1 VRAQY
6 MQFRKS
12 SSAGVSISSAP
23 SVPAIAKGT
32 KRVLI
37 ASTAMLAFIS
47 FWRAAA
53 VVLNDMGSSAFYAGA
68 IAEGF
73 IGKTAPWFVLAIM
86 LLSYAV
92 RAIYIESSSMFV
104 RGGVYRVVKEA
115 MGGTLAKFSVSALM
129 FDYILTGPIS
139 GVSAGL
145 YLVGLLNELLHYVHM
160 NFIIP
165 MNGGAAFIAVLIT
178 IYFWWENIKG
188 IPESSEKALRIMYV
202 TTVMV
207 VLMLIWCGYTLW
219 IRGAHLPVWP
229 HLANLTYSTGAH
241 GGALGWLHKSQ
252 LPYTIGL
259 IGILIGLGHSVLAM
273 SGEETMAQVYRE
285 IEHPKL
291 RNLEKAGFVIFLY
304 SLIFT
309 AGVAFF
315 SVMIV
320 PDSIR
325 STFFDNPIGG
335 LAMYLAGPIQL
346 RLIFRAFVVVVG
358 VLMLAGAVNT
368 AIVGSNG
375 VLNRVSEDGILPQWF
390 RRPHPRFGTSYR
402 ILNLVVAL
410 QIFTI
415 IVSRGDIFVL
425 GEAYAFGV
433 MWSFAMKGL
442 AVLVLRYKQPGQREF
457 RVPLNFHLGKTEI
470 PVGLGLVTLALIAL
484 CTINLFTKEVATISG
499 VAFTITF
506 FAVFEISEKITAKRS
521 RAHPELDQFNLEA
534 GDDLTPESLGVRP
547 GNVLVMVRN
556 YNTLYNLGA
565 VLDRVDPH
573 KQDVVVLHMRF
584 LGNAGGGE
592 YSLEPE
598 QLFSSEEQTLFTRAL
613 NLAEKK
619 GKTIHL
625 AVAGATEKWEAIL
638 RSAQSLQSSV
648 VVLGASP
655 NRPVTEEA
663 RIAGLAWERLHD
675 PKPQLTLEVYF
686 PGGQEHIFYL
696 GPHAPRLT
704 AKEIDLLHGIWLEL
718 SSEVAPE
725 ELHHHDVV
733 HLGLE
738 RLQRAV
744 NSGEREE
751 IVNELREHL
760 RRIRDRHAVH
770 A

>member
-1 VRAQY
+1 
-6 MQFRKS
+6 MES
-12 SSAGVSISSAP
+12 SQDNSKGRTP
-23 SVPAIAKGT
+23 NHPAV
-32 KRVLI
+32 RVLI
-37 ASTAMLAFIS
+37 ASSAMLAFIS

-73 IGKTAPWFVLAIM
+73 VGKTAPWFVLAIM

-92 RAIYIESSSMFV
+92 RAVYIESCSMFV

-145 YLVGLLNELLHYVHM
+145 YLVGLLNELLHYAHSNVT
-160 NFIIP
+160 IP
-165 MNGGAAFIAVLIT
+165 VNGGAAFFAVLVT
-178 IYFWWENIKG
+178 FYFWWENIKG

-207 VLMLIWCGYTLW
+207 VLMLVWCLYTLW
-219 IRGAHLPVWP
+219 VRGAHLPPWP
-229 HLANLTYSTGAH
+229 HLSNLAYSTGAH
-241 GGALGWLHKSQ
+241 GGALGWLHNTS
-252 LPYTIGL
+252 LPYKIGL

-285 IEHPKL
+285 MEHPKL
-291 RNLEKAGFVIFLY
+291 RNLEKAGFVIFIY

-320 PDSIR
+320 PDSVR
-325 STFFDNPIGG
+325 SNFFNNPIGG
-335 LAMYLAGPIQL
+335 LAMHVVGPLSL
-346 RLIFRAFVVVVG
+346 RLAFRVFVVVVG

-390 RRPHPRFGTSYR
+390 RRPHRRFGTSYR
-402 ILNLVVAL
+402 ILNMVVAL
-410 QIFTI
+410 QVLTI
-415 IVSRGDIFVL
+415 ILSRGDIFVL

-442 AVLVLRYKQPGQREF
+442 AVLVLRYKNPGEREF
-457 RVPLNFHLGKTEI
+457 RVPLNLRIGKTEI
-470 PVGLGLVTLALIAL
+470 PLGLGLITLTLVAL
-484 CTINLFTKEVATISG
+484 CMINLFTKQVATVSG
-499 VAFTITF
+499 LAFTIIL
-506 FAVFEISEKITAKRS
+506 FAVFEISEKITRKRS
-521 RAHPELDQFNLEA
+521 TAHAELDQFNLEP
-534 GDDLTPESLGVRP
+534 GDDLTPKALGVRL
-547 GNVLVMVRN
+547 GSILVMVRN
-556 YNTLYNLGA
+556 YNMLYNLGA
-565 VLDRVDPH
+565 ILDRVDAR
-573 KQDVVVLHMRF
+573 KQDVVVLHLRF
-584 LGNAGGGE
+584 LGRGPGE
-592 YSLEPE
+592 YELEPE
-598 QLFSSEEQTLFTRAL
+598 QLFSSEEQILFTRAL
-613 NLAEKK
+613 GLAEKK

-625 AVAGATEKWEAIL
+625 AVAAATEKWDAVL

-663 RIAGLAWERLHD
+663 RIAGLAWERLPD
-675 PKPQLTLEVYF
+675 PKPQLTLEIYS
-686 PGGQEHIFYL
+686 PTGQEHISYL

-704 AKEIDLLHGIWLEL
+704 PKEIDLLHGIWLEL
-718 SSEVAPE
+718 SSDVAPE
-725 ELHHHDVV
+725 EIHHHDVV
-733 HLGLE
+733 HFALE
-738 RLQRAV
+738 ELRQELSHSQ
-744 NSGEREE
+744 REE
-751 IVNELREHL
+751 VLSRVRRHL
-760 RRIRDRHAVH
+760 EQIRNRRAPS

>member
-1 VRAQY
+1 
-6 MQFRKS
+6 
-12 SSAGVSISSAP
+12 
-23 SVPAIAKGT
+23 
-32 KRVLI
+32 
-37 ASTAMLAFIS
+37 MLAFIS

-73 IGKTAPWFVLAIM
+73 VGKTAPWFVLAIM
-86 LLSYAV
+86 VLSYAV
-92 RAIYIESSSMFV
+92 RAVYIESCSMFV

-145 YLVGLLNELLHYVHM
+145 YLVGLLNALLHHWHAK
-160 NFIIP
+160 FIIP
-165 MNGGAAFIAVLIT
+165 MNEGAALFAVLVT
-178 IYFWWENIKG
+178 IYFWRENVKG

-207 VLMLIWCGYTLW
+207 VLMVIWCGYTLW
-219 IRGAHLPVWP
+219 ARGAHLPPWP
-229 HLANLTYSTGAH
+229 HLSNLVYATGAH
-241 GGALGWLHKSQ
+241 GGALGWLHNSS
-252 LPYTIGL
+252 LPYTVGF

-285 IEHPKL
+285 LEHPKL
-291 RNLEKAGFVIFLY
+291 RNLEKAGFVIFIY

-320 PDSIR
+320 PDAAR
-325 STFFDNPIGG
+325 PNFFDNPIGG
-335 LAMYLAGPIQL
+335 LAMYLAGPLPL
-346 RLIFRAFVVVVG
+346 RLAFRAFVVVVG

-390 RRPHPRFGTSYR
+390 RRPHRRFGTSYR

-415 IVSRGDIFVL
+415 VLSRGDIFVL

-433 MWSFAMKGL
+433 MWSFAMKGV
-442 AVLVLRYKQPGQREF
+442 AVLVLRYRRPGKREF
-457 RVPLNFHLGKTEI
+457 RVPVNLKIGTTEI
-470 PVGLGLVTLALIAL
+470 PIGLGLITLSLIAL
-484 CTINLFTKEVATISG
+484 CAINLFTKQVATVSG
-499 VAFTITF
+499 VAFTIVF
-506 FAVFEISEKITAKRS
+506 FTVFEISEKITKT
-521 RAHPELDQFNLEA
+521 RASSHGELDQFNLEP
-534 GDDLTPESLGVRP
+534 GDDLTPQALDIRP
-547 GNVLVMVRN
+547 GSILVMVRN

-565 VLDRVDPH
+565 VLDRVDPR
-573 KQDVVVLHMRF
+573 KQDVVVLHLRF
-584 LGNAGGGE
+584 LVRSGE
-592 YSLEPE
+592 YELEPQ

-613 NLAEKK
+613 ALAEKK

-625 AVAGATEKWEAIL
+625 SVAAATEKWDAVL
-638 RSAQSLQSSV
+638 RAAQSLQAST

-655 NRPVTEEA
+655 NREVTEEA
-663 RIAGLAWERLHD
+663 RIAGLAWERLPD
-675 PKPQLTLEVYF
+675 PKPQLMLEIYF
-686 PGGQEHIFYL
+686 PSGQEHIFYL

-704 AKEIDLLHGIWLEL
+704 PKEIDLLHGIWLEL
-718 SSEVAPE
+718 SADVAPE
-725 ELHHHDVV
+725 EIHHHDVV
-733 HLGLE
+733 HFALE
-738 RLQRAV
+738 QLYQELRD
-744 NSGEREE
+744 GKREE
-751 IVNELREHL
+751 VLRRLREHL
-760 RRIRDRHAVH
+760 RNIKGRRAIQA
-770 A
+770 